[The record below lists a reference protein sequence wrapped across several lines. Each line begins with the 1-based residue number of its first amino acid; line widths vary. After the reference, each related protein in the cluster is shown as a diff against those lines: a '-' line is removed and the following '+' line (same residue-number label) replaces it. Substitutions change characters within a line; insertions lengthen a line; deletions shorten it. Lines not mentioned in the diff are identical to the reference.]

1 MKKHNR
7 KLQRT
12 AVALCLM
19 LLVLLSTSV
28 TAFAASYHTTAA
40 ITVKNQVTGNDNATE
55 KFEYIL
61 ESADGAPMPEN
72 NVIEVTGA
80 GEASF
85 SISYDE
91 LGIYK
96 YTVKQKAG
104 SAANWTYDD
113 TVYNVDVYVL
123 RDEETDTAEPLVI
136 VYASDGTKADL
147 VFNNTYKAPAKPSA
161 SSTPSKS
168 VTKTTTTT
176 KTQSS
181 PKTGDAEN
189 MMLYAAV
196 MAAAMAGI
204 VTVLVVRK
212 RTRD

>member
-1 MKKHNR
+1 
-7 KLQRT
+7 
-12 AVALCLM
+12 
-19 LLVLLSTSV
+19 
-28 TAFAASYHTTAA
+28 
-40 ITVKNQVTGNDNATE
+40 
-55 KFEYIL
+55 
-61 ESADGAPMPEN
+61 MPEN

-161 SSTPSKS
+161 SATPSKS
-168 VTKTTTTT
+168 VTKTTTT

>member
-1 MKKHNR
+1 
-7 KLQRT
+7 
-12 AVALCLM
+12 
-19 LLVLLSTSV
+19 
-28 TAFAASYHTTAA
+28 
-40 ITVKNQVTGNDNATE
+40 
-55 KFEYIL
+55 
-61 ESADGAPMPEN
+61 MPEN

-136 VYASDGTKADL
+136 VYANDGTKADL

-161 SSTPSKS
+161 SATPSKS
-168 VTKTTTTT
+168 VTKTTTT

>member
-1 MKKHNR
+1 M
-7 KLQRT
+7 
-12 AVALCLM
+12 
-19 LLVLLSTSV
+19 
-28 TAFAASYHTTAA
+28 
-40 ITVKNQVTGNDNATE
+40 
-55 KFEYIL
+55 
-61 ESADGAPMPEN
+61 
-72 NVIEVTGA
+72 IEVTGA

>member
-1 MKKHNR
+1 M
-7 KLQRT
+7 
-12 AVALCLM
+12 
-19 LLVLLSTSV
+19 
-28 TAFAASYHTTAA
+28 
-40 ITVKNQVTGNDNATE
+40 
-55 KFEYIL
+55 
-61 ESADGAPMPEN
+61 
-72 NVIEVTGA
+72 
-80 GEASF
+80 
-85 SISYDE
+85 
-91 LGIYK
+91 
-96 YTVKQKAG
+96 
-104 SAANWTYDD
+104 
-113 TVYNVDVYVL
+113 
-123 RDEETDTAEPLVI
+123 I

-196 MAAAMAGI
+196 MAGI